1 MSKKITLLGSTG
13 SIGTQSLD
21 VIRAQGYE
29 VFGLSAHSH
38 VDKILQQIEEF
49 HPKYVCMTDPDA
61 AARLDAAL
69 SGRAGAPKLLTG
81 PEGLRQLAA
90 LDGPDVVLNS
100 VVGIAGLGASLTAI
114 ESGHDLALANK
125 ESLVTGVRTTVLAEP
140 IPFKAGDRVKV
151 VGNPEQETTRECI
164 SVSYPHF
171 VKDLN
176 VDGHIL
182 IDDGD
187 LELVVVEKTPDYLLC
202 EVQNEATLGSRKS
215 VNVPGVR
222 INLPSLTEKDRTNIL
237 YAIEKNIDFIAHS
250 FVRNKQDILDI
261 KAILDAHNSDIR
273 IVAKIENQEGV
284 DNIDEILEV
293 ADGVMIARGD
303 LGIEVPQE
311 RIPGIQRVLIRKCIL
326 AKKPVIVAT
335 QMLHTMISNPRPTRA
350 EVTDIA
356 NAIYYRTD
364 ALMLSGET
372 AYGKYPVEA
381 VKTMTKIAAQAEK
394 DKLSDNDIRIPLD
407 ENSNDVT
414 AFLAKQAVKATTK
427 LKIRAI
433 ITDSYSGR
441 TARNLAAFRGKYPVL
456 AICYKEKTMRHLAL
470 SYGVEAIYMPELAN
484 GQEYYF
490 AALRR
495 LLKEGRLCPT
505 DMVGYLSS
513 GKEGTQTSFLEI
525 NVVEDALKHAEDS
538 VLPNSNRY
546 L

>member
-1 MSKKITLLGSTG
+1 MMLKQTKIVA
-13 SIGTQSLD
+13 SISDLRCD
-21 VIRAQGYE
+21 VEFIRDLYKAGMNVVRMNTAHANREGFERLIANVRE
-29 VFGLSAHSH
+29 VSNRIG
-38 VDKILQQIEEF
+38 ILMDT
-49 HPKYVCMTDPDA
+49 K
-61 AARLDAAL
+61 
-69 SGRAGAPKLLTG
+69 G
-81 PEGLRQLAA
+81 PE
-90 LDGPDVVLNS
+90 
-100 VVGIAGLGASLTAI
+100 
-114 ESGHDLALANK
+114 
-125 ESLVTGVRTTVLAEP
+125 VRTTALAEGP
-140 IPFKAGDRVKV
+140 IEFKIGDKV
-151 VGNPEQETTRECI
+151 RIVGNPDQETTRECI
-164 SVSYPHF
+164 AVTYSGF
-171 VKDLN
+171 VKDLS
-176 VDGHIL
+176 VGASVL
-182 IDDGD
+182 IDDGE
-187 LELVVVEKTPDYLLC
+187 LELQVVDKNEDTLFC
-202 EVQNEATLGSRKS
+202 EVKNDAGLGSRKS

-222 INLPSLTEKDRTNIL
+222 INLPSLTEKDRNNIL
-237 YAIEKNIDFIAHS
+237 YAIEKDIDFIAHS
-250 FVRNKQDILDI
+250 FVRNKQDVLDI
-261 KAILDAHNSDIR
+261 REILDAHNSDIR
-273 IVAKIENQEGV
+273 IIAKIENQEGV

-293 ADGVMIARGD
+293 ADGVMVARGD

-311 RIPGIQRVLIRKCIL
+311 RIPGIQRLLIKKCIL

-335 QMLHTMISNPRPTRA
+335 QMLHTMINNPRPTRA

-394 DKLSDNDIRIPLD
+394 DKLEENDIRIPLD

-414 AFLAKQAVKATTK
+414 AFLAKQAVKATSK

-484 GQEYYF
+484 GQQYYF

-495 LLKEGRLCPT
+495 LLKEGRLQPS

-513 GKEGTQTSFLEI
+513 GKAGTKTSFLEI
-525 NVVEDALKHAEDS
+525 NVVEDALKHAEET
-538 VLPNSNRY
+538 VLPNNNRY

>member
-1 MSKKITLLGSTG
+1 MLKHTKIVATVSDQRCDVAFVEALYKAGMNVVRLNTAHMMEEGLTRVVNNVRTVSDR
-13 SIGTQSLD
+13 IG
-21 VIRAQGYE
+21 
-29 VFGLSAHSH
+29 
-38 VDKILQQIEEF
+38 ILMDT
-49 HPKYVCMTDPDA
+49 K
-61 AARLDAAL
+61 
-69 SGRAGAPKLLTG
+69 G
-81 PEGLRQLAA
+81 PE
-90 LDGPDVVLNS
+90 
-100 VVGIAGLGASLTAI
+100 
-114 ESGHDLALANK
+114 
-125 ESLVTGVRTTVLAEP
+125 VRTTTTVNKEP
-140 IPFKAGDRVKV
+140 IPFKTGEIVKV
-151 VGNPEQETTRECI
+151 IGNPDQETSHDCI
-164 SVSYPHF
+164 CVSYKNF
-171 VKDLN
+171 VNDLAIGS
-176 VDGHIL
+176 DIL

-187 LELVVVEKTPDYLLC
+187 LEMKVTGKSGDCLLC
-202 EVQNEATLGSRKS
+202 EIQNDATLGSRKS

-222 INLPSLTEKDRTNIL
+222 INLPSLTEKDRNNIL
-237 YAIEKNIDFIAHS
+237 WAIDHDLDFIAHS
-250 FVRNKQDILDI
+250 FVRNKQDVLDIQRILDERNSPI
-261 KAILDAHNSDIR
+261 KII
-273 IVAKIENQEGV
+273 AKIENQEGV
-284 DNIDEILEV
+284 DNIEEILEV
-293 ADGVMIARGD
+293 AYGVMIARGD

-311 RIPGIQRVLIRKCIL
+311 RIPGIQRTLIRKCVL

-335 QMLHTMISNPRPTRA
+335 QMLHTMINNPRPTRA

-394 DKLSDNDIRIPLD
+394 DKLEENDIRIPLN

-414 AFLAKQAVKATTK
+414 AFLAKQAVKATAK
-427 LKIRAI
+427 LKMRAI

-495 LLKEGRLCPT
+495 LLKEGRLQPA

-513 GKEGTQTSFLEI
+513 GKAGTQTSFLEI
-525 NVVEDALKHAEDS
+525 NVVEDALKHAEET
-538 VLPNSNRY
+538 VLPNKNRY

>member
-1 MSKKITLLGSTG
+1 MLLKQTKIVATISDKRCDVDFIKELFEAGMNVVRMNTAHATQEGFEILIDNVRTVSNK
-13 SIGTQSLD
+13 IG
-21 VIRAQGYE
+21 
-29 VFGLSAHSH
+29 
-38 VDKILQQIEEF
+38 ILMDT
-49 HPKYVCMTDPDA
+49 K
-61 AARLDAAL
+61 
-69 SGRAGAPKLLTG
+69 G
-81 PEGLRQLAA
+81 PE
-90 LDGPDVVLNS
+90 
-100 VVGIAGLGASLTAI
+100 
-114 ESGHDLALANK
+114 
-125 ESLVTGVRTTVLAEP
+125 VRTTICAQP
-140 IPFKAGDRVKV
+140 ILYKMGDRVKV
-151 VGNPEQETTRECI
+151 VGNPDQETTRECI
-164 SVSYPHF
+164 SVSYPNF
-171 VKDLN
+171 VNDVNLG
-176 VDGHIL
+176 VHIL

-187 LELVVVEKTPDYLLC
+187 LEMIVVERTDDGLIC
-202 EVQNEATLGSRKS
+202 VVQNEATLGSRKS

-222 INLPSLTEKDRTNIL
+222 INLPSLTEKDRNNIL
-237 YAIEKNIDFIAHS
+237 YAIKKDIDFIAHS
-250 FVRNKQDILDI
+250 FVRNKQDVLDI
-261 KAILDAHNSDIR
+261 KEILNTNNSDIQ
-273 IVAKIENQEGV
+273 IIAKIENQEGV

-293 ADGVMIARGD
+293 ADGVMVARGD

-311 RIPGIQRVLIRKCIL
+311 RIPGIQRLLIRKCIL

-335 QMLHTMISNPRPTRA
+335 QMLHTMITNPRPTRA

-381 VKTMTKIAAQAEK
+381 VRTMTKIASQAEM
-394 DKLSDNDIRIPLD
+394 DKIEENDIRIPLD

-414 AFLAKQAVKATTK
+414 AFLAKQAVKATSK

-433 ITDSYSGR
+433 ITDSFSGR

-470 SYGVEAIYMPELAN
+470 SYGVESIYMPELAN

-495 LLKEGRLCPT
+495 LLQEDRLSPT

-513 GKEGTQTSFLEI
+513 GKAGTQTSFLEI
-525 NVVEDALKHAEDS
+525 NVVEDALKYSEES
-538 VLPNSNRY
+538 VLPNKNRY